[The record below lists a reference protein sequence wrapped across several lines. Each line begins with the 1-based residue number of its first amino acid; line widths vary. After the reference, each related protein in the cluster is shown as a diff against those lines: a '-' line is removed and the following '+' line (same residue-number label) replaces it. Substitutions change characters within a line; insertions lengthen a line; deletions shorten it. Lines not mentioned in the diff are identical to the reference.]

1 MAIIKGVYMVIT
13 KKEEDLLETLATAVE
28 KIENNMDVEYSG
40 IIGSQRDA
48 YYEQLYL
55 YNLVLVIRGED
66 TVGCL

>member
-1 MAIIKGVYMVIT
+1 MVIT

-55 YNLVLVIRGED
+55 YNLVLAIRGED
-66 TVGCL
+66 AAHCL